1 MTAVKS
7 AFKAAILRMI
17 QNIQDEKTL
26 RMIYK
31 YVVYLYTGRR

>member
-1 MTAVKS
+1 MKS
-7 AFKAAILRMI
+7 AYKAAILRMI
-17 QNIQDEKTL
+17 QNIKDEKTL